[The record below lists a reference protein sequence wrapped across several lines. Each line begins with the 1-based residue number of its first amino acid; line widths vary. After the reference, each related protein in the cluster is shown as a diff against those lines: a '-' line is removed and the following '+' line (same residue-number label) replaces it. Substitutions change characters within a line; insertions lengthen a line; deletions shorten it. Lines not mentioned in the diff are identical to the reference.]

1 MRVLQVDIV
10 VPVRNEEH
18 DLAPSV
24 RRLVAYLRESFPFTA
39 RITIADNGSTDA
51 TWAIAAGLAR
61 ELPEVRAVHMELP
74 GRGRALRA
82 IWSQSE
88 AEVLA
93 YMDVD
98 LSTDLNA
105 LLPLVAPLLSGH
117 SDLAIG
123 SRLARGSRVIR
134 GPKREIISRGYNV
147 LLRTF
152 MGARFSDAQCGFKA
166 IRREQARALLPLT
179 QDTGWFFD
187 TELLVLAERAGLRIH
202 EVPVDWVD
210 DLDSRVDIVAT
221 ALADLRGMF
230 RLGVGFARGS
240 IQVPQ
245 LRGPSLAVPRTGSKH
260 AASRD
265 LPLQIAR
272 FTVIGVA
279 STIAYVVLFLLLR
292 GVMSAQPANVIS
304 LLVTAVANTAANR
317 RLTFRISGRANAA
330 RHQVKGLIA
339 FGIGLALTSGALALL
354 NSGAGHPGRVTEVSV
369 LIAANLVATVIR
381 FALYRHWVFGGP
393 KQAAQ
398 ARPEDPGDAARR
410 GPPTEPFEPASHVQV
425 QLSAMTTPRERTS

>member
-10 VPVRNEEH
+10 VPVRNEER

-24 RRLVAYLRESFPFTA
+24 RRLVGYLREGFPFTA
-39 RITIADNGSTDA
+39 RVTIADNGSTDG
-51 TWAIAAGLAR
+51 TWAIADRLAR
-61 ELPEVRAVHMELP
+61 DFDEVRAVRMEQP

-82 IWSQSE
+82 VWSQSD

-117 SDLAIG
+117 SDVAIG
-123 SRLARGSRVIR
+123 SRLARGSRGIR
-134 GPKREIISRGYNV
+134 GPKREVISRCYNV

-245 LRGPSLAVPRTGSKH
+245 LRGPSLAVARSGSRH

-279 STIAYVVLFLLLR
+279 STIA
-292 GVMSAQPANVIS
+292 
-304 LLVTAVANTAANR
+304 
-317 RLTFRISGRANAA
+317 
-330 RHQVKGLIA
+330 
-339 FGIGLALTSGALALL
+339 
-354 NSGAGHPGRVTEVSV
+354 
-369 LIAANLVATVIR
+369 
-381 FALYRHWVFGGP
+381 
-393 KQAAQ
+393 
-398 ARPEDPGDAARR
+398 
-410 GPPTEPFEPASHVQV
+410 
-425 QLSAMTTPRERTS
+425 

>member
-10 VPVRNEEH
+10 VPVRNEER

-24 RRLVAYLRESFPFTA
+24 QRLVSYLRECLPFSA
-39 RITIADNGSTDA
+39 RVTIADNGSTDA
-51 TWAIAAGLAR
+51 TWAIASRLAR
-61 ELPEVRAVHMELP
+61 ELPEVRAIHMDLP

-82 IWSQSE
+82 IWSESD

-123 SRLARGSRVIR
+123 TRLARGSRVIR
-134 GPKREIISRGYNV
+134 GPKRELISRSYNL
-147 LLRTF
+147 LLRTL

-166 IRREQARALLPLT
+166 IRRDQARALLPLT

-202 EVPVDWVD
+202 EIPVDWVD
-210 DLDSRVDIVAT
+210 DLDSRVDIIAT
-221 ALADLRGMF
+221 ALADLRGMA

-245 LRGPSLAVPRTGSKH
+245 LRGPGRAGG
-260 AASRD
+260 RD

-279 STIAYVVLFLLLR
+279 STIAYVVLFVLLR
-292 GVMSAQPANVIS
+292 TIMSAQVANVIS

-317 RLTFRISGRANAA
+317 RLTFGISGRSNAA

-339 FGIGLALTSGALALL
+339 FGIGLALTSGALAAL
-354 NSGAGHPGRVTEVSV
+354 APAHPGRLAEVSV

-381 FALYRHWVFGGP
+381 FLLYRHWVFGRP
-393 KQAAQ
+393 KRA
-398 ARPEDPGDAARR
+398 PDAWHHH
-410 GPPTEPFEPASHVQV
+410 GQV
-425 QLSAMTTPRERTS
+425 VSTVHANEMATQGERTN

>member
-10 VPVRNEEH
+10 VPVRNEER
-18 DLAPSV
+18 DLAPSI
-24 RRLVAYLRESFPFTA
+24 RRLVSYLRESFPFSA

-51 TWAIAAGLAR
+51 TWAIASRLAR
-61 ELPEVRAVHMELP
+61 ELPEVRAVHMDLP

-82 IWSQSE
+82 IWAE
-88 AEVLA
+88 TDAEVLA

-123 SRLARGSRVIR
+123 TRLARGSRVIR
-134 GPKREIISRGYNV
+134 GPRRELISRSYNV
-147 LLRTF
+147 LLRTL

-166 IRREQARALLPLT
+166 IRRDQARALLPLT

-202 EVPVDWVD
+202 EIPVDWVD

-221 ALADLRGMF
+221 ALADLRGMA

-245 LRGPSLAVPRTGSKH
+245 LRGPARAGR
-260 AASRD
+260 A
-265 LPLQIAR
+265 LPTQIAR

-279 STIAYVVLFLLLR
+279 STIAYVLLFLLLR
-292 GVMSAQPANVIS
+292 GIMSAQVANLVS
-304 LLVTAVANTAANR
+304 LGVTAVANTAANR
-317 RLTFRISGRANAA
+317 RLTFGISGRPNAA

-339 FGIGLALTSGALALL
+339 FGIGLALTSGALAAL
-354 NSGAGHPGRVTEVSV
+354 GPTHPGRITEVSV
-369 LIAANLVATVIR
+369 LIAANLAATVIR
-381 FALYRHWVFGGP
+381 FLLYRHWVFGRP
-393 KQAAQ
+393 KKA
-398 ARPEDPGDAARR
+398 PDA
-410 GPPTEPFEPASHVQV
+410 GHHPVTVHASEMATQG
-425 QLSAMTTPRERTS
+425 ERTN